1 MLSVFVLVVLE
12 SIFKLLI
19 L

>member
-1 MLSVFVLVVLE
+1 MLSVFELVVLE

-19 L
+19 P